1 MGTLPLN
8 LNFQAGDRRR
18 PYPHSPEGF
27 RGGGRK
33 MKERV
38 PSLAL
43 GRREEAKRR
52 WKGLSDPPRVA
63 KESPRLA
70 GRGGGLG

>member
-1 MGTLPLN
+1 
-8 LNFQAGDRRR
+8 
-18 PYPHSPEGF
+18 
-27 RGGGRK
+27 